1 MIDYRSDTLTH
12 PSPGMLDAMFNAP
25 VGDDVYGEDP
35 TVNQLEKKIA
45 TLFGIEAAL
54 FCPSGTM
61 TNQIAIKC
69 HTQPG
74 DEMICDHLSHVY
86 IYEGGGIAFNSGCQ
100 VKALYGKRGML
111 TAEQVQNAINN
122 PDDVHKARTSLVV
135 AENTTNRGGGACY
148 SFSALNEIKTVCSQH
163 NLAFHLDGA
172 RVFNAIVANQES
184 PKTYGQVF
192 DSISVCLSKG
202 LGAPVGSVLLG
213 NTAFIKQARRV
224 RKVFG
229 GGMRQAGILAAAG
242 IYALDHQL
250 ERLAVDHHHARL
262 LADAIAQKD
271 FTSELL
277 PVSTNIIIFEVTGR
291 FTPKE
296 LAAKLKEQ
304 GIVTTVISPTQIR
317 MVLHLDISAA
327 MVEETLQVISKL

>member
-1 MIDYRSDTLTH
+1 MIDYRSDTLTR
-12 PSPGMLDAMFNAP
+12 PTPGMLEAMLNAP

-35 TVNQLEKKIA
+35 TVNQLEQKVA
-45 TLFGIEAAL
+45 SLFGMDAAL

-69 HTQPG
+69 HTHPG
-74 DEMICDHLSHVY
+74 DEVICDVLSHVY
-86 IYEGGGIAFNSGCQ
+86 IYEGGGIALNSGSQ
-100 VKALYGKRGML
+100 VRALQSKRGLL
-111 TAEQVQNAINN
+111 TAEMVKNAIN

-148 SFSALNEIKTVCSQH
+148 SFSNLTEIKTICKEH

-172 RVFNAIVANQES
+172 RVFNAIIANQES
-184 PKTYGQVF
+184 TEMYGQTF

-213 NTAFIKQARRV
+213 NKEFIKQARRI

-242 IYALDHQL
+242 IYALDNHV
-250 ERLAVDHHHARL
+250 ERLAEDHQHAQI
-262 LADAIAQKD
+262 LANALAKKD
-271 FTSELL
+271 FTKELMS
-277 PVSTNIIIFEVTGR
+277 VTTNIIIFEVGGT
-291 FTPKE
+291 FTPNE
-296 LAAKLKEQ
+296 LASKLKEH
-304 GIVTTVISPTQIR
+304 GIVTTVISSTQIR
-317 MVLHLDISAA
+317 MVLHLDISPT
-327 MVEETLQVISKL
+327 MVEQTLDVISKI

>member
-1 MIDYRSDTLTH
+1 MIDYRSDTLTR
-12 PSPGMLDAMFNAP
+12 PTPGMLEAMLNAP

-35 TVNQLEKKIA
+35 TVNQLEQKVA
-45 TLFGIEAAL
+45 SLFGMDAAL

-69 HTQPG
+69 HTHPG
-74 DEMICDHLSHVY
+74 DEVICDVLSHVY
-86 IYEGGGIAFNSGCQ
+86 IYEGGGIALNSGSQ
-100 VKALYGKRGML
+100 VRALQSKRGIL
-111 TAEQVQNAINN
+111 TAEMVKNAIN

-148 SFSALNEIKTVCSQH
+148 SFSNLTEIKTICKEH

-172 RVFNAIVANQES
+172 RVFNAIIANQES
-184 PKTYGQVF
+184 PEMYGQTF

-213 NTAFIKQARRV
+213 NKEFIKQARRI

-242 IYALDHQL
+242 IYALDNHV
-250 ERLAVDHHHARL
+250 ERLAEDHQHAQI
-262 LADAIAQKD
+262 LANALAKKD
-271 FTSELL
+271 FTKELMS
-277 PVSTNIIIFEVTGR
+277 VTTNIIIFEVGGT
-291 FTPKE
+291 FTPNE
-296 LAAKLKEQ
+296 LASKLKEH
-304 GIVTTVISPTQIR
+304 GIVTTVISSTQIR
-317 MVLHLDISAA
+317 MVLHLDISPT
-327 MVEETLQVISKL
+327 MVEQTLDVISKI